1 MVAMQRRNNLE
12 EALAPKTLIFGLTV
26 QNIPTMN
33 LRFQYAHDR
42 EIVFAESLAERLH
55 AWKFGQGDVT
65 VTYADPGSY
74 FTTLLR
80 TTIVGIEC
88 TLQNSTVE
96 ELLFSNR
103 LTEELRHAIRHPNTL
118 ARSMADAHYNKIP
131 YYANANAP
139 LKSYDTGLW
148 NMVQRFYREIRN
160 PIFHG
165 FQLADVKPE
174 PLLSTFRMFDE
185 IFKWID
191 SWADPH
197 RVRKILASATFRP
210 LKP

>member
-1 MVAMQRRNNLE
+1 MQARNNLE
-12 EALAPKTLIFGLTV
+12 QALTPKKLIFDFTV

-42 EIVFAESLAERLH
+42 EMVFGEGLAETLH
-55 AWKFGQGDVT
+55 GWKFGQRDVT
-65 VTYADPGSY
+65 VTYADPDSY

-80 TTIVGIEC
+80 STIVGIEC
-88 TLQNSTVE
+88 TLQNFAVE

-103 LTEELRHAIRHPNTL
+103 LTEELRQAIRHPSTL

-131 YYANANAP
+131 YYVNANAP
-139 LKSYDTGLW
+139 LKSYDTNLW
-148 NMVQRFYREIRN
+148 NKVQQFYREIRN

-165 FQLADVKPE
+165 SQLTDVKPE
-174 PLLSTFRMFDE
+174 PLRSAFRMFDE

-191 SWADPH
+191 SWTDPH
-197 RVRKILASATFRP
+197 RVHKILAPATFRP
-210 LKP
+210 F